1 MKSLQLITCI
11 IFFSCSSPELKYEYI
26 EKNDTFRNK
35 IDSGY
40 FSLLTHGYTYYEFDN
55 LNNEEIIVLVH
66 GFSVPSYIWDE
77 NYYE

>member
-40 FSLLTHGYTYYEFDN
+40 FSLLTHGYTYSVSYTHLTLPTSD
-55 LNNEEIIVLVH
+55 LV
-66 GFSVPSYIWDE
+66 
-77 NYYE
+77 